1 MTDQGTTG
9 SAAAP
14 RRSGGR
20 AAVLAAVGVIAAVV
34 LLGAAA
40 GNGTRPAG
48 AAAPVA
54 FRQETS
60 TTVPGE
66 TSTSGEE
73 SATTAPGAGGQPGVG
88 IEVEARVVDLVF
100 RTGRISGGKDS
111 ATVSE
116 SPGTTEVDLAADV
129 LFAFNSDRLSPAAQ
143 AELQETAKLI
153 RERAKG
159 PVRVEGHTD
168 SIGSQGYNLG
178 LSQRRAEAVRA
189 ALERLLAGRPTQ
201 FSVQGFGASKPIAP
215 NRNPDGSDNPKGRQ
229 RNRRVTVAINT

>member
-1 MTDQGTTG
+1 MSDRDAGRRA
-9 SAAAP
+9 SARRKGLRLP
-14 RRSGGR
+14 RRVV
-20 AAVLAAVGVIAAVV
+20 AVAVV
-34 LLGAAA
+34 GALAYLLPALLGDPV
-40 GNGTRPAG
+40 GPS
-48 AAAPVA
+48 APVA
-54 FRQETS
+54 FHQETS
-60 TTVPGE
+60 TTVPGGAP
-66 TSTSGEE
+66 T
-73 SATTAPGAGGQPGVG
+73 SATTSGGQPGAG
-88 IEVEARVVDLVF
+88 IDVEARVLDLVF
-100 RTGRISGGKDS
+100 RTGRVSGGKDT
-111 ATVSE
+111 ATISE

-159 PVRVEGHTD
+159 PIRVEGHTD
-168 SIGSQGYNLG
+168 SVGSPSYNLG

-201 FSVQGFGASKPIAP
+201 FQVRGFGASKPIAP

>member
-1 MTDQGTTG
+1 MNDRDTG
-9 SAAAP
+9 RSTA

-20 AAVLAAVGVIAAVV
+20 SVRRRVVGVTALAVLAYVVPALFGDPVG
-34 LLGAAA
+34 
-40 GNGTRPAG
+40 PS
-48 AAAPVA
+48 APVA
-54 FRQETS
+54 FYQETS
-60 TTVPGE
+60 TTVPGQ
-66 TSTSGEE
+66 T
-73 SATTAPGAGGQPGVG
+73 ATTAPGTGGQPGAG
-88 IEVEARVVDLVF
+88 IAVEARVLDLVF
-100 RTGRISGGKDS
+100 RTGRVSGGKDT
-111 ATVSE
+111 ATISE

-159 PVRVEGHTD
+159 PIRVEGHTD
-168 SIGSQGYNLG
+168 SVGSPSYNLG

-201 FSVQGFGASKPIAP
+201 FQVRGFGASKPIAP

>member
-1 MTDQGTTG
+1 MNDRDTG
-9 SAAAP
+9 RSTA

-20 AAVLAAVGVIAAVV
+20 SVRRRVVGVTALAVLAYVVPALFGDPVG
-34 LLGAAA
+34 
-40 GNGTRPAG
+40 PS
-48 AAAPVA
+48 APVA
-54 FRQETS
+54 FYQETS
-60 TTVPGE
+60 TTVPGQTA
-66 TSTSGEE
+66 TS
-73 SATTAPGAGGQPGVG
+73 APGTGGQPGAG
-88 IEVEARVVDLVF
+88 IDVEARVLDLVF
-100 RTGRISGGKDS
+100 RTGRVSGGKDT
-111 ATVSE
+111 ATISE

-159 PVRVEGHTD
+159 PIRVEGHTD
-168 SIGSQGYNLG
+168 SVGSPSYNLG

-201 FSVQGFGASKPIAP
+201 FQVRGFGASKPIAP

>member
-1 MTDQGTTG
+1 MNDRDTG
-9 SAAAP
+9 RSTA

-20 AAVLAAVGVIAAVV
+20 SVRRRVVGVTALAVLALVV
-34 LLGAAA
+34 PALFGD
-40 GNGTRPAG
+40 PAG
-48 AAAPVA
+48 PSAPVA
-54 FRQETS
+54 FHQETS
-60 TTVPGE
+60 TTVPGQ
-66 TSTSGEE
+66 TAT
-73 SATTAPGAGGQPGVG
+73 SATIAPGAGGQPGAG
-88 IEVEARVVDLVF
+88 IDVEARVLDLVF
-100 RTGRISGGKDS
+100 RIGRVSGGKDT
-111 ATVSE
+111 ATISE

-159 PVRVEGHTD
+159 PIRVEGHTD
-168 SIGSQGYNLG
+168 SVGSPSYNLG
-178 LSQRRAEAVRA
+178 LSQRRAEAVHA

-201 FSVQGFGASKPIAP
+201 FQVRGFGASKPIAP

>member
-1 MTDQGTTG
+1 MNDRDTGRSTT
-9 SAAAP
+9 
-14 RRSGGR
+14 RRSSGR
-20 AAVLAAVGVIAAVV
+20 SVRRRVVGVTALAVLAYVVPALCGDPVG
-34 LLGAAA
+34 
-40 GNGTRPAG
+40 PS
-48 AAAPVA
+48 APVA
-54 FRQETS
+54 FHQETS
-60 TTVPGE
+60 TTVPGQTA
-66 TSTSGEE
+66 TS
-73 SATTAPGAGGQPGVG
+73 APGTGGQPGAG
-88 IEVEARVVDLVF
+88 IAVEARVLDLVF
-100 RTGRISGGKDS
+100 RTGRVSGGKDT
-111 ATVSE
+111 ATISE

-159 PVRVEGHTD
+159 PIRVEGHTD
-168 SIGSQGYNLG
+168 SVGSPSYNLG

-201 FSVQGFGASKPIAP
+201 FQVRGFGASKPIAP

>member
-1 MTDQGTTG
+1 MRDQGTTG
-9 SAAAP
+9 SAP
-14 RRSGGR
+14 VRRS
-20 AAVLAAVGVIAAVV
+20 AVVVGVLAAVV
-34 LLGAAA
+34 LLGAA
-40 GNGTRPAG
+40 
-48 AAAPVA
+48 VA
-54 FRQETS
+54 VAQETS

-66 TSTSGEE
+66 TSTSDP
-73 SATTAPGAGGQPGVG
+73 SATTAPGAGGQPPVG
-88 IEVEARVVDLVF
+88 IDVEARVVDLVF

-143 AELQETAKLI
+143 AELEETAKLI
-153 RERAKG
+153 RDRAKG

-201 FSVQGFGASKPIAP
+201 FSVQGFGASRPIAP

-229 RNRRVTVAINT
+229 RNRRVTVAIST